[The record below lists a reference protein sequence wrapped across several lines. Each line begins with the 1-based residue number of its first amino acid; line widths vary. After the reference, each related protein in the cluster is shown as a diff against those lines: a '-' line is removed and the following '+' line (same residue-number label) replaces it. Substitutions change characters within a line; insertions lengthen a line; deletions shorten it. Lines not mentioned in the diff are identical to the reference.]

1 MNFKLLNEIDSLVN
15 YCLLVNS
22 LETRITA
29 SVKELGELLQ
39 KVGGGG
45 VPGQPQPPAHH
56 EADEVLRPLMDI
68 LVRRQRTTETQVR
81 EAMRV
86 VLDSIQI
93 RKFEQQRLKLLQ
105 RIKFL

>member
-1 MNFKLLNEIDSLVN
+1 M
-15 YCLLVNS
+15 NS

-45 VPGQPQPPAHH
+45 APGAPQPPAHH

-68 LVRRQRTTETQVR
+68 LV
-81 EAMRV
+81 
-86 VLDSIQI
+86 SFII
-93 RKFEQQRLKLLQ
+93 LQ
-105 RIKFL
+105 LYSYKEEHCS

>member
-1 MNFKLLNEIDSLVN
+1 MVTYNKTIIQNICF
-15 YCLLVNS
+15 S

-45 VPGQPQPPAHH
+45 APGAPQPPAHH

-68 LVRRQRTTETQVR
+68 LVCMTTKQI
-81 EAMRV
+81 AAAGHWPH
-86 VLDSIQI
+86 SIY
-93 RKFEQQRLKLLQ
+93 LKTHSPL
-105 RIKFL
+105 IENSSIPIC

>member
-1 MNFKLLNEIDSLVN
+1 MCHWNFIDYDGFVIRLSTPNCTLIIN
-15 YCLLVNS
+15 LHSRS

-45 VPGQPQPPAHH
+45 APGQPQPPAHH

-68 LVRRQRTTETQVR
+68 LV
-81 EAMRV
+81 
-86 VLDSIQI
+86 S
-93 RKFEQQRLKLLQ
+93 
-105 RIKFL
+105 